1 MSMSAILIAALV
13 MSVLGLLFGALL
25 GVTGRVFKVPV
36 NEKAEALRECLP
48 GANCGACGFPGCD
61 GYAAAVADGKA
72 EVGACAVGG
81 PACAAKMGEIMGV
94 SVSAS
99 VRMVASVACQGYG
112 DHCKPKADYQGMTDC
127 VAASLVNN
135 GTKACQYAC
144 LGLGTCERACP
155 FDAIHI
161 DPIKQIA
168 VVDEE
173 KCQAC
178 KKCVAACPQHV
189 LSMRPAGRVVN
200 VGCHNP
206 EKGIALKEKCDR
218 ACIGCEACVKAC
230 NFGAIEMENGVPKI
244 DYEKCV
250 GCMACADACPTGAME
265 ADFETR
271 KEAYIDPSKCVGCTM
286 VRQTVQVRRH
296 RRRAQAAAQGSRRM
310 HGLWLVCGEVPEEG
324 DYHAR
329 PPRSAQQAG
338 QGEESA
344 GSCVETRCSGCTES
358 DDGEQVIR
366 KYRTTKRRSRCIWFL
381 LFLFFGNLMRFL
393 SII

>member
-1 MSMSAILIAALV
+1 MKRQRRCASVCRGQTAAPAASPVVTV
-13 MSVLGLLFGALL
+13 M
-25 GVTGRVFKVPV
+25 
-36 NEKAEALRECLP
+36 LP
-48 GANCGACGFPGCD
+48 P
-61 GYAAAVADGKA
+61 VADGKA

-250 GCMACADACPTGAME
+250 GCMACADALP
-265 ADFETR
+265 DWR
-271 KEAYIDPSKCVGCTM
+271 D
-286 VRQTVQVRRH
+286 
-296 RRRAQAAAQGSRRM
+296 GS
-310 HGLWLVCGEVPEEG
+310 
-324 DYHAR
+324 
-329 PPRSAQQAG
+329 
-338 QGEESA
+338 
-344 GSCVETRCSGCTES
+344 
-358 DDGEQVIR
+358 
-366 KYRTTKRRSRCIWFL
+366 
-381 LFLFFGNLMRFL
+381 
-393 SII
+393 

>member
-48 GANCGACGFPGCD
+48 GANC
-61 GYAAAVADGKA
+61 
-72 EVGACAVGG
+72 GACAVGG

-250 GCMACADACPTGAME
+250 G
-265 ADFETR
+265 
-271 KEAYIDPSKCVGCTM
+271 
-286 VRQTVQVRRH
+286 
-296 RRRAQAAAQGSRRM
+296 
-310 HGLWLVCGEVPEEG
+310 
-324 DYHAR
+324 
-329 PPRSAQQAG
+329 
-338 QGEESA
+338 
-344 GSCVETRCSGCTES
+344 
-358 DDGEQVIR
+358 
-366 KYRTTKRRSRCIWFL
+366 
-381 LFLFFGNLMRFL
+381 
-393 SII
+393 

>member
-144 LGLGTCERACP
+144 LGLGTCERACR
-155 FDAIHI
+155 
-161 DPIKQIA
+161 DP
-168 VVDEE
+168 
-173 KCQAC
+173 
-178 KKCVAACPQHV
+178 H
-189 LSMRPAGRVVN
+189 
-200 VGCHNP
+200 
-206 EKGIALKEKCDR
+206 
-218 ACIGCEACVKAC
+218 
-230 NFGAIEMENGVPKI
+230 
-244 DYEKCV
+244 
-250 GCMACADACPTGAME
+250 
-265 ADFETR
+265 
-271 KEAYIDPSKCVGCTM
+271 
-286 VRQTVQVRRH
+286 
-296 RRRAQAAAQGSRRM
+296 
-310 HGLWLVCGEVPEEG
+310 
-324 DYHAR
+324 
-329 PPRSAQQAG
+329 
-338 QGEESA
+338 
-344 GSCVETRCSGCTES
+344 
-358 DDGEQVIR
+358 
-366 KYRTTKRRSRCIWFL
+366 
-381 LFLFFGNLMRFL
+381 
-393 SII
+393 